1 MLQRPIRRRR
11 LFTLILTAL
20 CVSSCNES
28 TQIVSSEPVLNGAQ
42 NPVADSADL
51 ARERDD
57 DTRPNIIVVFT
68 DDQGYADLGVQGILS
83 DIATPHIDQLANDGR
98 SLVLTTTDFHR
109 CLCRKL
115 Q

>member
-11 LFTLILTAL
+11 LFTLILAAL

-28 TQIVSSEPVLNGAQ
+28 TQIVSDEPVLNGAQ
-42 NPVADSADL
+42 NTVAGSAEL
-51 ARERDD
+51 VRERDD

-83 DIATPHIDQLANDGR
+83 DIATPHIDPV
-98 SLVLTTTDFHR
+98 SYTHLTLPTTPYV
-109 CLCRKL
+109 
-115 Q
+115 